1 MFKLTKISKE
11 VEKSTL
17 IKDISLTFEGKG
29 VFGILDL
36 DGASK
41 ESVLRIA
48 SGVDRSFKGE
58 IELDGNQY
66 TANSSEK
73 DIIDLKKHVG
83 YVPADMPFYGDMTVY
98 ELLDFVGNAK
108 KIAEELKARQ
118 IKEAM
123 ELTGIYEYR
132 NVIFS
137 NLSAFVKTNVAL
149 SAALLGSPS
158 VILLDEP
165 TLGMTTVE
173 AERFFAVISM
183 IGRAKTVIVATKNAD
198 TVQTLCS
205 NVALIFNG
213 KLVFQNTLSEIADM
227 INATETHLVRIVSK
241 NGGGVEEATSLLGSA
256 KGICE
261 VALRNVSSAGEMN
274 IKLECEKGYTSD
286 DLRSLIESG
295 GYIVLDDERVTLSLS
310 DLCSALIRREED

>member
-11 VEKSTL
+11 VENQTL

-41 ESVLRIA
+41 EYVLNIA
-48 SGVDRSFKGE
+48 SGLDASFEGE
-58 IELDGNQY
+58 IDIDGNKY
-66 TANSSEK
+66 TKNSREK
-73 DIIDLKKHVG
+73 DIADLKRKVG
-83 YVPADMPFYGDMTVY
+83 YVPANIPFYGDMTVY

-108 KIAEELKARQ
+108 NISEELKERQ

-123 ELTGIYEYR
+123 ALTGIYEYR

-137 NLSAFVKTNVAL
+137 KLSAFVKTCLAL
-149 SAALLGSPS
+149 AVALLGSPS
-158 VILLDEP
+158 IILLDEP
-165 TLGMTTVE
+165 TLGMTGSE
-173 AERFFAVISM
+173 AERFFSLLSM
-183 IGRAKTVIVATKNAD
+183 IGKAKTVVVATKNAD
-198 TVQTLCS
+198 VVQDLCR

-227 INATETHLVRIVSK
+227 INATETHLIRIVSK
-241 NGGGVEEATSLLGSA
+241 SGGGAEDANALLSSA
-256 KGICE
+256 DGICE
-261 VALRNVSSAGEMN
+261 VALRGVSPAGEMN
-274 IKLECEKGYTSD
+274 IKLECEKGYSSAE
-286 DLRSLIESG
+286 LRKLLESG

>member
-11 VEKSTL
+11 IEKQPL

-29 VFGILDL
+29 VFGILAL

-41 ESVLRIA
+41 ECVLNIA
-48 SGVDRSFKGE
+48 SGIDANFEGE
-58 IELDGNQY
+58 IELDGKRY
-66 TANSSEK
+66 TKNSKEK
-73 DIIDLKKHVG
+73 DIIELRKHVG
-83 YVPADMPFYGDMTVY
+83 YVPANIPFYGDMTVY

-108 KIAEELKARQ
+108 KIAEELKTRQ

-123 ELTGIYEYR
+123 ELTGIYEHR

-137 NLSAFVKTNVAL
+137 NLSSFVKTNVAL

-165 TLGMTTVE
+165 TLGMTVSE
-173 AERFFAVISM
+173 SESFFDMLSM
-183 IGRAKTVIVATKNAD
+183 IGKAKTVIVATKNAD
-198 TVQTLCS
+198 IVQALCN
-205 NVALIFNG
+205 NVALIVNG

-227 INATETHLVRIVSK
+227 INATETHIIRIVSK
-241 NGGGVEEATSLLGSA
+241 SGGGVEEATALLDSA

-261 VALRNVSSAGEMN
+261 VAVRSVSPAGEMN
-274 IKLECEKGYTSD
+274 IRLECEKGYTSA
-286 DLRSLIESG
+286 DLRRLLES
-295 GYIVLDDERVTLSLS
+295 GYIVLDDERVTLSLP
-310 DLCSALIRREED
+310 DLCNALIRKGED